1 LDDPGGSH
9 SDKDGDRGEGDG
21 DGDCRDLQSVFQT
34 SLQASRA
41 LMKFK
46 AVWVLGWCFLKD
58 TGPMDID
65 ISIYSS

>member
-1 LDDPGGSH
+1 MEEMEEMEIAE
-9 SDKDGDRGEGDG
+9 KMEIAEI
-21 DGDCRDLQSVFQT
+21 CRDLQSVFQT

-46 AVWVLGWCFLKD
+46 AVWVLGWCFLKGK
-58 TGPMDID
+58 GPMDID

>member
-1 LDDPGGSH
+1 MEEMEIAE
-9 SDKDGDRGEGDG
+9 KMEIAEI
-21 DGDCRDLQSVFQT
+21 CRDLQSVFQT

-46 AVWVLGWCFLKD
+46 AVWVLGWCFLKGK
-58 TGPMDID
+58 GPMDID